1 MLYFQRIP
9 AITGLTLSSELLA
22 IGSLPTDSDKQTREI
37 LGTSKISYR
46 YQITIPKD
54 VRDRFHLDEGDI
66 IVFIDESNRLVMR
79 KSTQV

>member
-1 MLYFQRIP
+1 MP
-9 AITGLTLSSELLA
+9 E
-22 IGSLPTDSDKQTREI
+22 SDKSAREV

-54 VRDRFHLDEGDI
+54 VRDRFRLEEGDI
-66 IVFIDESNRLVMR
+66 VVFVDENNKLLLR